1 LACEKPH
8 RLRHLSFS
16 RLPLIHISIA
26 TSIGALAPLRPPI
39 LGGDRSLKSPRIG
52 GFRGL
57 NHWKQSA
64 SNLCISGS
72 LLKERFN
79 KTLIP
84 LLEEERRGEVLPDQ
98 TKLQFST

>member
-1 LACEKPH
+1 
-8 RLRHLSFS
+8 
-16 RLPLIHISIA
+16 
-26 TSIGALAPLRPPI
+26 
-39 LGGDRSLKSPRIG
+39 LKSPRIG